1 MIGTEDWVASLRETG
16 QNQHFIL
23 HEEHRRIRGVE
34 RETHLESMIEK
45 RCGLESFYDQRVTCR
60 AQGPWVTE
68 RRGCWISETV
78 MPRHVDG
85 VW

>member
-1 MIGTEDWVASLRETG
+1 
-16 QNQHFIL
+16 
-23 HEEHRRIRGVE
+23 VE

-78 MPRHVDG
+78 IPRHVDG
-85 VW
+85 VWHRTTFRSAIDHNLICD